1 MSDVHNLPPT
11 QLVDES
17 GPPLLLGEVQRELAA
32 MTFSRYQ
39 HSTSVDESTGT
50 YKYDC
55 SGLVDYAL
63 GRVLPDALAAFP
75 TSTSSRPLAR
85 DIERYL
91 RDGLSAP
98 IAQWQ
103 AVSRVD
109 DLCPGDLVAWLA
121 TEAKTRDTGHVMIV
135 LDTAEQNAE
144 RPDEWLVRVADS
156 ALHPHAHDSRHAPE
170 DGLGTGTIGLVADDG
185 GAPTAFYWRGGHT
198 EFAHVTEIALGRLT

>member
-1 MSDVHNLPPT
+1 VSDVHTLPPT

-63 GRVLPDALAAFP
+63 GRVLPDALAALP

-91 RDGLSAP
+91 IGAGPKGRGC
-98 IAQWQ
+98 
-103 AVSRVD
+103 V
-109 DLCPGDLVAWLA
+109 
-121 TEAKTRDTGHVMIV
+121 T
-135 LDTAEQNAE
+135 
-144 RPDEWLVRVADS
+144 
-156 ALHPHAHDSRHAPE
+156 DSRRRSRSGKPC
-170 DGLGTGTIGLVADDG
+170 LGSTNCARVISSPGSQQK
-185 GAPTAFYWRGGHT
+185 PRR
-198 EFAHVTEIALGRLT
+198 VTPDT

>member
-63 GRVLPDALAAFP
+63 GRVLPDALAASP
-75 TSTSSRPLAR
+75 HRRRARRRVHSPATSSV
-85 DIERYL
+85 I
-91 RDGLSAP
+91 
-98 IAQWQ
+98 W
-103 AVSRVD
+103 V
-109 DLCPGDLVAWLA
+109 
-121 TEAKTRDTGHVMIV
+121 T
-135 LDTAEQNAE
+135 
-144 RPDEWLVRVADS
+144 
-156 ALHPHAHDSRHAPE
+156 DSRCRSRSGKPC
-170 DGLGTGTIGLVADDG
+170 LGSTNCARVISSPGSQQK
-185 GAPTAFYWRGGHT
+185 PRR
-198 EFAHVTEIALGRLT
+198 VTPDT